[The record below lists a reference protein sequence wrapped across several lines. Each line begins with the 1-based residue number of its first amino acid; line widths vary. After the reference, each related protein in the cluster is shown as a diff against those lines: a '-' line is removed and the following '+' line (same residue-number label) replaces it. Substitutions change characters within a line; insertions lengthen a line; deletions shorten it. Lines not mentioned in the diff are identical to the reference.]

1 MKNISIRTLLVS
13 AFAVIVAFLLA
24 ISALSMLSSAA
35 EHEAALRQ
43 EERYAAYLLADELRQ
58 SSDDL
63 TRLARTY
70 VVSGGAPEYE
80 RQYNEILDIRDGRKP
95 RPQEYHRIYWDFVA
109 AGQPQP
115 QPRPPPPPPCR
126 C

>member
-43 EERYAAYLLADELRQ
+43 E
-58 SSDDL
+58 
-63 TRLARTY
+63 
-70 VVSGGAPEYE
+70 
-80 RQYNEILDIRDGRKP
+80 
-95 RPQEYHRIYWDFVA
+95 
-109 AGQPQP
+109 
-115 QPRPPPPPPCR
+115 
-126 C
+126 